1 MQTESGRPVKKAHIL
16 KDPDGVTQVRFAET
30 LSREK
35 PQDAVRSRLMS
46 VSLRR
51 STSDECCSQVTE
63 RRVIGWIAST
73 FFFDGRWVCR
83 WMGGRWWG
91 VGGDTWVGGL
101 GGMGRLCAYSM
112 VQCISPCISRK
123 RTYSWNQNRKG

>member
-73 FFFDGRWVCR
+73 FFFST
-83 WMGGRWWG
+83 
-91 VGGDTWVGGL
+91 VGGCVGGWVA
-101 GGMGRLCAYSM
+101 GGGEWGEIR
-112 VQCISPCISRK
+112 
-123 RTYSWNQNRKG
+123 G

>member
-73 FFFDGRWVCR
+73 FFFRR
-83 WMGGRWWG
+83 
-91 VGGDTWVGGL
+91 
-101 GGMGRLCAYSM
+101 
-112 VQCISPCISRK
+112 
-123 RTYSWNQNRKG
+123 